1 MTSGQALFELR
12 DAQTAIEVSQTLGLP
27 LPTADTVATEATNQ
41 KELPN
46 AQPISSVFYD
56 RKVVS
61 LARRFL
67 LIFDDAGG
75 FCL

>member
-27 LPTADTVATEATNQ
+27 LAEADLVPTGATTK
-41 KELPN
+41 KELPY

-56 RKVVS
+56 RKMVS

-67 LIFDDAGG
+67 LVFDDVGG